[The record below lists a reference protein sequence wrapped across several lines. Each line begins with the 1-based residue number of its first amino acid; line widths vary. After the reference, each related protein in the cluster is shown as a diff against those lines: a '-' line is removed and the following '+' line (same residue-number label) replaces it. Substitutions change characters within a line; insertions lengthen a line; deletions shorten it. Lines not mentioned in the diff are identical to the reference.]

1 MVHHGEMRIFILEAE
16 LKMDACHNKK
26 RIRMFGPNLAVCQ
39 LGKRAENAVKFKLK
53 LTKNWQRKPSKN
65 EVGMDWETK
74 CGKF

>member
-26 RIRMFGPNLAVCQ
+26 RIRMFGPNLAACQ

-53 LTKNWQRKPSKN
+53 LTKNW
-65 EVGMDWETK
+65 
-74 CGKF
+74 